1 MAPVKVSRTGTQYTT
16 SLDDYSFIDVV
27 CFFYW
32 KHIPNEWRM
41 SFNCR
46 WTQET
51 VQTTAARR
59 YSWEIGGRREL
70 GSFDEGWTETD
81 RISRKESKV
90 EGKINS
96 NQGTDLKGLS
106 ITQRIMSTHI
116 KDKNRD
122 MKRLRDRK
130 VTRLGAAQAVNCFS
144 LNIWKLEQRRDFFP

>member
-1 MAPVKVSRTGTQYTT
+1 
-16 SLDDYSFIDVV
+16 
-27 CFFYW
+27 
-32 KHIPNEWRM
+32 M

-59 YSWEIGGRREL
+59 HSWEIGGRREL
-70 GSFDEGWTETD
+70 GNFGKGRTKTS
-81 RISRKESKV
+81 RIARRASEV

-96 NQGTDLKGLS
+96 DKGVDLKYMS
-106 ITQRIMSTHI
+106 VTKRIMSAHR

-122 MKRLRDRK
+122 IKRLRDRK

-144 LNIWKLEQRRDFFP
+144 LNI